1 MSNLTVQQQN
11 NLDSI
16 KGLLSSADIASK
28 IQEMI
33 GRKPDSYITSVMQAV
48 ESNSMLVNCTPES
61 IKGAVLTSC
70 SMNLPLNNNLGLAYL
85 VPFKG
90 SVQLQVGYK
99 GFIQLAQRTGQ
110 IRSINA
116 IAVYDTDTEES
127 VLKRLTSLIPQ
138 KVSGEVIGYV
148 ARLETITGFEAHVT
162 MTTDELW
169 EHAYKYSQTYKAA
182 QNKGQTYSVWH
193 QNFDAMAKKTVI
205 KALMKYCPLSVEL
218 QTAIES
224 DQGVI
229 GDNGSISY
237 PDNEIKDVTPQ
248 SKPTLTDAQ
257 VEKAIAKIRNKDS
270 TFESLN
276 NTYQL
281 TEEQYEHVK
290 HQIEV
295 VVNG

>member
-1 MSNLTVQQQN
+1 
-11 NLDSI
+11 
-16 KGLLSSADIASK
+16 
-28 IQEMI
+28 
-33 GRKPDSYITSVMQAV
+33 
-48 ESNSMLVNCTPES
+48 
-61 IKGAVLTSC
+61 
-70 SMNLPLNNNLGLAYL
+70 MNLPLNNNLGLAYL

-116 IAVYDTDTEES
+116 IAVHDTDTEES

-138 KVSGEVIGYV
+138 KASGEVIGYV

-162 MTTDELW
+162 MTTEELW

-248 SKPTLTDAQ
+248 ARQINSDEFARMEQAVKDKRLKKSDAL
-257 VEKAIAKIRNKDS
+257 N
-270 TFESLN
+270 ESV
-276 NTYQL
+276 YAL
-281 TEEQYEHVK
+281 TEEQYEAISA
-290 HQIEV
+290 IEV
-295 VVNG
+295 